1 MKPALLLPL
10 ASILASSPAFAEDDT
25 AELQRKLDRS
35 IAYEAVEN
43 ISNAFGNWI
52 DDHQWPLMSALFA
65 RDGWRQKYLVGFYES
80 PEHILT
86 AETLQAPPSPG
97 PRRAIRIH
105 LRMQPVID
113 VNEDA
118 THAYLRTRLLHF
130 TANWDRAGEVKNGMY
145 PNDAAVLEKGV
156 WKLSVVGIDEPYFV
170 SAGWA
175 NGWARVPP
183 YDNSRRTTTPQG
195 MRSLAERYPPDVPL
209 SAMPVRQGAFTI
221 GPEFVHF
228 PEVKPMWFHYPN
240 PVSGRL
246 PENYCPDL
254 RTCEPGVQRPAQ
266 RGTHE

>member
-1 MKPALLLPL
+1 
-10 ASILASSPAFAEDDT
+10 SPAFAEDDT

-118 THAYLRTRLLHF
+118 THAYLR
-130 TANWDRAGEVKNGMY
+130 
-145 PNDAAVLEKGV
+145 
-156 WKLSVVGIDEPYFV
+156 I
-170 SAGWA
+170 
-175 NGWARVPP
+175 
-183 YDNSRRTTTPQG
+183 
-195 MRSLAERYPPDVPL
+195 
-209 SAMPVRQGAFTI
+209 
-221 GPEFVHF
+221 
-228 PEVKPMWFHYPN
+228 
-240 PVSGRL
+240 
-246 PENYCPDL
+246 
-254 RTCEPGVQRPAQ
+254 
-266 RGTHE
+266 